1 MKILKFLSLI
11 YVYTACSCYADTPPN
26 IVVILTDDQ
35 GYADISFNPNH
46 PKEVSTPHMDKL
58 AKEGVFFSQAY
69 TSGHVCSPTRAG
81 LMLGRYQQRVGIYT
95 AGDGGRGFDPKL
107 QIFPPFLPNE
117 YASTAIG

>member
-58 AKEGVFFSQAY
+58 AKEGLVFNES
-69 TSGHVCSPTRAG
+69 VR
-81 LMLGRYQQRVGIYT
+81 RV
-95 AGDGGRGFDPKL
+95 
-107 QIFPPFLPNE
+107 
-117 YASTAIG
+117 